1 MLARSCLCVAVLGI
15 SAAAMAEPSIPSVMT
30 GYTFGLINVQRDG
43 VWEERPKLVHAQ
55 LDLPVSFV
63 DVPLDSIVYDQ
74 TFGSTRVRAT
84 ATASAATEF
93 GHSHLY
99 AYANAYTAPPSYGF
113 GVGVSTSAL
122 SKYQDT
128 FVVQPS
134 AAHPLWSTVQM
145 HATIAVDQT
154 SSRQPGGVVKFSS
167 TLTLYSASSY
177 YFPDPLPGSV
187 SYFYEIRDTSVY
199 GPQGTLD
206 MVGTFVVGA
215 EYRLYSE
222 TRLDVGASAYWD
234 WPGNPTITDCTSW
247 INALNTTSTYFWSED
262 PSIRIVS
269 ASGASYTPEPTSMS
283 AVLLVAS
290 GLLGRRRTPSPR
302 A

>member
-1 MLARSCLCVAVLGI
+1 MLARSFLSVAVLGI
-15 SAAAMAEPSIPSVMT
+15 SAAAMAEPPTPSLMT
-30 GYTFGLINVQRDG
+30 GYTFGLIGVQRDG
-43 VWEERPKLVHAQ
+43 YWEEQPKLVHAQ
-55 LDLPVSFV
+55 MDLPVTSIT
-63 DVPLDSIVYDQ
+63 VPLDSIVYDQ
-74 TFGSTRVRAT
+74 TFGGTRISAT
-84 ATASAATEF
+84 ASASAATEF

-99 AYANAYTAPPSYGF
+99 AYANAHTAPPSYGY

-128 FVVQPS
+128 FVIQPS

-154 SSRQPGGVVKFSS
+154 SSRQPGGMVKFSS
-167 TLTLYSASSY
+167 TLTLYGSS
-177 YFPDPLPGSV
+177 FVADPLPSNLY
-187 SYFYEIRDTSVY
+187 YFYEIMDSSAF

-234 WPGNPTITDCTSW
+234 WPGNPSITDCTSW

-269 ASGASYTPEPTSMS
+269 ASGASYTPEPTSIS
-283 AVLLVAS
+283 ALSLAAA
-290 GLLGRRRTPSPR
+290 GLLARRRTPSPQ